1 MESECQLE
9 LICSVVHVELY
20 DFFSVCVSICREMC
34 CSYSLKDSSEV
45 CWSDVSC
52 QKQPSKKRKPQKT
65 TQTTTTKN
73 SIQIHIKLKYTSDIR
88 GFL

>member
-20 DFFSVCVSICREMC
+20 DFFSVCVSICRQMC

-45 CWSDVSC
+45 YWSEICAKSNQV
-52 QKQPSKKRKPQKT
+52 KNKTTKKP
-65 TQTTTTKN
+65 TQTTEKAPPNPHKT
-73 SIQIHIKLKYTSDIR
+73 
-88 GFL
+88 

>member
-20 DFFSVCVSICREMC
+20 DFFSVCVSMC

-45 CWSDVSC
+45 YWSEICAKSNQV
-52 QKQPSKKRKPQKT
+52 KNKTTKKP
-65 TQTTTTKN
+65 TQTTTEKAPPKST
-73 SIQIHIKLKYTSDIR
+73 
-88 GFL
+88 